1 MIANLTGLVA
11 ERSASSCVL
20 QVGGVGFRVWMSTR
34 ALAALPVEGDEV
46 TVYTHLHVREDELS
60 LFGFESAAEQELFE
74 KLIGVSG
81 IGPKVA
87 LSALSTFAPDRLVE
101 AILAEDAA
109 TIATVPGVGKK
120 TAQRVIIELK
130 DKLGDARTPLR
141 TMRPSGA
148 TAEASEA
155 LLAMGFSQAEVSLSL
170 ADYSGPE
177 DAQALLRHGLKR
189 LGGGS

>member
-109 TIATVPGVGKK
+109 MIATVPGVGKK

-130 DKLGDARTPLR
+130 DKLGDARMPLR

>member
-20 QVGGVGFRVWMSTR
+20 QVSGVGFRVWMSTR
-34 ALAALPVEGDEV
+34 ALAGLPAEGDEV
-46 TVYTHLHVREDELS
+46 NVYTHLHVREDELS
-60 LFGFESAAEQELFE
+60 LFGFDSAAEQELFE

-101 AILAEDAA
+101 AILAEDA
-109 TIATVPGVGKK
+109 TLIATVPGVGKK

-130 DKLGDARTPLR
+130 DKLGDTRAPLHAA
-141 TMRPSGA
+141 RPSGA
-148 TAEASEA
+148 TAEAFEA

-170 ADYSGPE
+170 TDYAGPD